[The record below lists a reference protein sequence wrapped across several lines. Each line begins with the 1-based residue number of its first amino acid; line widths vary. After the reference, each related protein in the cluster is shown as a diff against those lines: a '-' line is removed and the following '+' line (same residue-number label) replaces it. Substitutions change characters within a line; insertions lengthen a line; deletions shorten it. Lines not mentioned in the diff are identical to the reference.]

1 MSWNLSVPQDD
12 YFQVINGRC
21 PICMNAV
28 PIFTI
33 EVEKP
38 GRWKRNLNVTITGDA
53 TDWIAHIWSH
63 QQEVRH

>member
-1 MSWNLSVPQDD
+1 MSWNLSVPNDD

-21 PICMNAV
+21 PICMNPV

-33 EVEKP
+33 EIEKA

-63 QQEVRH
+63 QQEVRQ

>member
-1 MSWNLSVPQDD
+1 MSWNLSIPKDD
-12 YFQVINGRC
+12 YFQIINGRC
-21 PICMNAV
+21 PICMGAV

-33 EVEKP
+33 EVQKT
-38 GRWKRNLNVTITGDA
+38 GLWNRNLNVTIHGDA